1 DWQREGCLTPG
12 QQKQEERTQEA
23 TGERHAAEQWTDEA
37 PSGERRTRRRRL
49 TKNLLKER
57 NEVRSWPCSN
67 SRTSIDTSGRV
78 LSTSRSSNHRVLY
91 SSSSSS
97 TSSSTSSTSS
107 SRVRSTRN
115 SSNARVLSTS
125 STSSSTA
132 SSNSTSSS
140 RVRSTRSSVN
150 SGDPSTSSSAP
161 ETDVPSV
168 PLPKLWGRG
177 RLPPWRRNTRT
188 TSSGPTSPRRT
199 PPEAAVP

>member
-1 DWQREGCLTPG
+1 MG
-12 QQKQEERTQEA
+12 QSSGKA
-23 TGERHAAEQWTDEA
+23 TKLLLPVLKNVR
-37 PSGERRTRRRRL
+37 ERRTRRRRP

-57 NEVRSWPCSN
+57 NEVRPWPCSN
-67 SRTSIDTSGRV
+67 SRTSRDTSRRV
-78 LSTSRSSNHRVLY
+78 LSTSRSSNLRVLN
-91 SSSSSS
+91 SSSSNS

-107 SRVRSTRN
+107 SRVSSRVRSTRS

-132 SSNSTSSS
+132 SSSSTSST

-150 SGDPSTSSSAP
+150 SGDPSTSSSTP
-161 ETDVPSV
+161 ETDVSSV

-177 RLPPWRRNTRT
+177 RLPPWRKNTRT
-188 TSSGPTSPRRT
+188 TSSSPTSPRRT